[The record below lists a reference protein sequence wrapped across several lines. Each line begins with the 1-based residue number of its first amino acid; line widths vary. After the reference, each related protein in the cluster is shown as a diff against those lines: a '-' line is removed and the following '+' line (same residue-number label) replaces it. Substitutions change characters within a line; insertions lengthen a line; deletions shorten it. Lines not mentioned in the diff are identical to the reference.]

1 MYTGNIPIIILLDR
15 QINFFPSVTV
25 IRVEIFPINESCS
38 EIHCF
43 HMVKK
48 LPSGDELAFPLRLDS
63 FPPYGTIRPTI
74 KSSKEA
80 MNTFPPYVPA
90 ITLDTEKER
99 P

>member
-43 HMVKK
+43 HMVKIARWRRTC
-48 LPSGDELAFPLRLDS
+48 LSTQTGFFPALWN
-63 FPPYGTIRPTI
+63 YQTHNQ
-74 KSSKEA
+74 E
-80 MNTFPPYVPA
+80 
-90 ITLDTEKER
+90 
-99 P
+99 